1 MKQFI
6 IIVLVFFLSANVYSQ
21 NSVKR
26 PDTYNYNRG
35 LEELRN
41 ENYSESLNF
50 FNKEIEAD
58 KQNGYAYS
66 WIAMIRHTQ
75 EEYGRALT
83 AVNMALKYI
92 PKRDVDFLSATY
104 NVRAGIYLALED
116 TINALNDYASS
127 IKTNP
132 SEENTYEKRAQ
143 IYYEQDK
150 YDLADADYR
159 QIIKLNPGG
168 VMGFMGIG
176 RNRNAQKRWQEAI
189 EQFNHVANLY
199 SDYSSVY
206 SFRAESY
213 IGQEKWPE
221 ATDDIIKALALD
233 GDNKAFSLMQELK
246 GSAFELLKT
255 KMKIQSTKNPNNAY
269 WPYCIGV
276 MHEHNEEYEKAIP
289 FYMEA
294 QRIDADDFTL
304 RRISQCYYQLG
315 DYHNALTNIQQAIDL
330 DSTKV
335 QYIPFKAD
343 ILYEMGNSKAA
354 IAEWDKHQVLYP
366 EYGFGYYRRGWFKS
380 LSGDEEGAIEDYNMC
395 IALEPDASYAFASR
409 GDAYSRLG
417 KSEAAKAD
425 FLKVIEIEDT
435 PEKYEFIHYA
445 YQGLGDNEKAIE
457 AIDTIIARNEDKKG
471 NYYDAACMYSR
482 MKSKEKALEY
492 LEKSLESGYNR
503 FAHIGIDHD
512 MDFIRETTEFKSLM
526 KKYEDIHNSKITK
539 STSSQTSNELIT
551 TEIPFTKENGICNV
565 KCKINDL
572 PLYFVFDTGASTVSL
587 SMVEATFMMKNG
599 YLNKKDV
606 IGSQYFMDANGN
618 INEGTVIN
626 IRKVDFGGL
635 ELENIRA
642 SVVRNQNAPLLLG
655 QTVLNRLGRIE
666 IDNESKVLKI
676 TYKK

>member
-41 ENYSESLNF
+41 ENYSEALNF

-315 DYHNALTNIQQAIDL
+315 DYHIALTNIQQAIDL

>member
-41 ENYSESLNF
+41 ENYSEALNF

>member
-41 ENYSESLNF
+41 ENYSEALNF

-66 WIAMIRHTQ
+66 WIAMIRHSQ

-83 AVNMALKYI
+83 AVNMALKYV

-116 TINALNDYASS
+116 TIKALNDYASS

-176 RNRNAQKRWQEAI
+176 RNCNAQKRWQEAI

-294 QRIDADDFTL
+294 QRIDANDFTL

-315 DYHNALTNIQQAIDL
+315 DYQNALTNIQQAIDL

-354 IAEWDKHQVLYP
+354 IAEWDKHQILYP

-380 LSGDEEGAIEDYNMC
+380 LSGDEEGAIDDYNMC

-425 FLKVIEIEDT
+425 FLKVIEIEYN

-482 MKSKEKALEY
+482 MKNKEKALEY

-512 MDFIRETTEFKSLM
+512 MDFIRESVAFKNLI
-526 KKYEDIHNSKITK
+526 KKYEDLHKSKLTK

-626 IRKVDFGGL
+626 IKKVDFGGL

-642 SVVRNQNAPLLLG
+642 SVVRNQKAPLLLG
-655 QTVLNRLGRIE
+655 QSVLNKLGKIE
-666 IDNESKVLKI
+666 IDNVAKVLKV

>member
-41 ENYSESLNF
+41 ENYSEALNF

-199 SDYSSVY
+199 RDYSSVY

>member
-41 ENYSESLNF
+41 ENYSEALNF

-380 LSGDEEGAIEDYNMC
+380 LSGDDEGAIEDYNMC

>member
-41 ENYSESLNF
+41 ENYSEALNF

-66 WIAMIRHTQ
+66 WIAMIRHTE

>member
-41 ENYSESLNF
+41 ENYSEALNF

-83 AVNMALKYI
+83 AVNMALKYV

-482 MKSKEKALEY
+482 MKNKEKALEY

>member
-41 ENYSESLNF
+41 ENYSEALNF

-66 WIAMIRHTQ
+66 WIAMIRHTE

-276 MHEHNEEYEKAIP
+276 MHEHYEEYEKAIP

>member
-41 ENYSESLNF
+41 ENYSEALNF

-366 EYGFGYYRRGWFKS
+366 EYGFGYYRAQPTNPVGEV
-380 LSGDEEGAIEDYNMC
+380 L
-395 IALEPDASYAFASR
+395 
-409 GDAYSRLG
+409 
-417 KSEAAKAD
+417 
-425 FLKVIEIEDT
+425 
-435 PEKYEFIHYA
+435 
-445 YQGLGDNEKAIE
+445 
-457 AIDTIIARNEDKKG
+457 
-471 NYYDAACMYSR
+471 
-482 MKSKEKALEY
+482 
-492 LEKSLESGYNR
+492 
-503 FAHIGIDHD
+503 AH
-512 MDFIRETTEFKSLM
+512 
-526 KKYEDIHNSKITK
+526 
-539 STSSQTSNELIT
+539 
-551 TEIPFTKENGICNV
+551 
-565 KCKINDL
+565 
-572 PLYFVFDTGASTVSL
+572 
-587 SMVEATFMMKNG
+587 
-599 YLNKKDV
+599 
-606 IGSQYFMDANGN
+606 
-618 INEGTVIN
+618 
-626 IRKVDFGGL
+626 
-635 ELENIRA
+635 
-642 SVVRNQNAPLLLG
+642 
-655 QTVLNRLGRIE
+655 
-666 IDNESKVLKI
+666 
-676 TYKK
+676 

>member
-41 ENYSESLNF
+41 ENYSEALNF

-276 MHEHNEEYEKAIP
+276 MHEHYEEYEKAIP

>member
-41 ENYSESLNF
+41 ENYSEALNF

-83 AVNMALKYI
+83 AVNMALKYV

-354 IAEWDKHQVLYP
+354 IAEWDKHQILYP

-380 LSGDEEGAIEDYNMC
+380 LSGDEEGAIDDYNMC

-417 KSEAAKAD
+417 KSEGAKAD

-482 MKSKEKALEY
+482 MKNKEKALEY

>member
-41 ENYSESLNF
+41 ENYSEALNF

-626 IRKVDFGGL
+626 IRNVDFGGL

-642 SVVRNQNAPLLLG
+642 SVVRNQNAPLLVG
-655 QTVLNRLGRIE
+655 QTVLNRVGRIE

>member
-41 ENYSESLNF
+41 ENYSEALNF

-75 EEYGRALT
+75 EGYGRALT

>member
-41 ENYSESLNF
+41 ENYSEALNF

-168 VMGFMGIG
+168 VMGFMGFG

>member
-41 ENYSESLNF
+41 ENYSEALNF

-143 IYYEQDK
+143 IYYEQEK

-304 RRISQCYYQLG
+304 RRIHS
-315 DYHNALTNIQQAIDL
+315 AI
-330 DSTKV
+330 
-335 QYIPFKAD
+335 I
-343 ILYEMGNSKAA
+343 N
-354 IAEWDKHQVLYP
+354 W
-366 EYGFGYYRRGWFKS
+366 
-380 LSGDEEGAIEDYNMC
+380 
-395 IALEPDASYAFASR
+395 
-409 GDAYSRLG
+409 
-417 KSEAAKAD
+417 
-425 FLKVIEIEDT
+425 VI
-435 PEKYEFIHYA
+435 
-445 YQGLGDNEKAIE
+445 
-457 AIDTIIARNEDKKG
+457 
-471 NYYDAACMYSR
+471 
-482 MKSKEKALEY
+482 
-492 LEKSLESGYNR
+492 
-503 FAHIGIDHD
+503 
-512 MDFIRETTEFKSLM
+512 
-526 KKYEDIHNSKITK
+526 ITM
-539 STSSQTSNELIT
+539 L
-551 TEIPFTKENGICNV
+551 
-565 KCKINDL
+565 
-572 PLYFVFDTGASTVSL
+572 
-587 SMVEATFMMKNG
+587 
-599 YLNKKDV
+599 
-606 IGSQYFMDANGN
+606 
-618 INEGTVIN
+618 
-626 IRKVDFGGL
+626 
-635 ELENIRA
+635 
-642 SVVRNQNAPLLLG
+642 
-655 QTVLNRLGRIE
+655 
-666 IDNESKVLKI
+666 
-676 TYKK
+676 

>member
-41 ENYSESLNF
+41 ENYSEALNF

-354 IAEWDKHQVLYP
+354 IAEWDKHHVLYP

>member
-41 ENYSESLNF
+41 ENYSEALNF

-551 TEIPFTKENGICNV
+551 TEIPFTK
-565 KCKINDL
+565 
-572 PLYFVFDTGASTVSL
+572 
-587 SMVEATFMMKNG
+587 
-599 YLNKKDV
+599 
-606 IGSQYFMDANGN
+606 
-618 INEGTVIN
+618 
-626 IRKVDFGGL
+626 
-635 ELENIRA
+635 
-642 SVVRNQNAPLLLG
+642 
-655 QTVLNRLGRIE
+655 
-666 IDNESKVLKI
+666 
-676 TYKK
+676 

>member
-41 ENYSESLNF
+41 ENYSEALNF

-599 YLNKKDV
+599 YLNRV
-606 IGSQYFMDANGN
+606 C
-618 INEGTVIN
+618 
-626 IRKVDFGGL
+626 
-635 ELENIRA
+635 
-642 SVVRNQNAPLLLG
+642 
-655 QTVLNRLGRIE
+655 
-666 IDNESKVLKI
+666 
-676 TYKK
+676 

>member
-41 ENYSESLNF
+41 ENYSEALNF

-92 PKRDVDFLSATY
+92 PKRDVDFLSATS

>member
-41 ENYSESLNF
+41 ENYSEALNF

-66 WIAMIRHTQ
+66 FIAKIRHTQ

>member
-41 ENYSESLNF
+41 ENYSEALNF

-83 AVNMALKYI
+83 AVNMALKYV

-116 TINALNDYASS
+116 TINALNDYAYS

-482 MKSKEKALEY
+482 MKNKEKALEY

>member
-41 ENYSESLNF
+41 ENYSEALNF

-587 SMVEATFMMKNG
+587 SMVESTFMMKNG

>member
-41 ENYSESLNF
+41 ENYSEALNF

-176 RNRNAQKRWQEAI
+176 RNRNAQKRWQETI

>member
-1 MKQFI
+1 MKQFF

-41 ENYSESLNF
+41 ENYSEALNF

>member
-41 ENYSESLNF
+41 ENYSEALNF

-83 AVNMALKYI
+83 AVNMALKYV

>member
-41 ENYSESLNF
+41 ENYSEALNF

-587 SMVEATFMMKNG
+587 SMVEATFMMKMG
-599 YLNKKDV
+599 
-606 IGSQYFMDANGN
+606 I
-618 INEGTVIN
+618 
-626 IRKVDFGGL
+626 
-635 ELENIRA
+635 
-642 SVVRNQNAPLLLG
+642 
-655 QTVLNRLGRIE
+655 
-666 IDNESKVLKI
+666 
-676 TYKK
+676 

>member
-41 ENYSESLNF
+41 ENYSEALNF
-50 FNKEIEAD
+50 FNKEIKAD